1 MGTLQKL
8 KAYFGMVP
16 ADEYDGYDLDD
27 LDDAD
32 MDYRSGYRRPEYLA
46 DEADYDPYPEPRRG
60 FAGRRGY
67 RDEADGDAYADRYDE
82 RETELSS
89 RADFPQ
95 RPAAARPRAGQ
106 TWSTAAPVQGA
117 LAVETRRE
125 PVSRPRPVESPK
137 APAATPTGYPMGRI
151 VTLHPTSF
159 AEARAI
165 GEHYRDGTPVI
176 MNLTELD
183 DADARRLVDFA
194 AGLAFAMRG
203 SMDKVTN
210 KVFLI
215 SPPNQD
221 PTAEDKRRIAEG
233 GLLNRT

>member
-1 MGTLQKL
+1 MGTLQRL

-27 LDDAD
+27 LDDYDGGA
-32 MDYRSGYRRPEYLA
+32 DYRAGYRRPEYLA
-46 DEADYDPYPEPRRG
+46 DDDDYDPYPEPRRG
-60 FAGRRGY
+60 FDNRRGY
-67 RDEADGDAYADRYDE
+67 RDEADDYDRYDE

-89 RADFPQ
+89 RADFPR
-95 RPAAARPRAGQ
+95 RPAARPRSGQ
-106 TWSTAAPVQGA
+106 GWSSAAPVQGA

-125 PVSRPRPVESPK
+125 PAARPRPVEPVS
-137 APAATPTGYPMGRI
+137 TPTGYPMGRI

>member
-27 LDDAD
+27 LDEFDDRAD
-32 MDYRSGYRRPEYLA
+32 FRGGSYRRPEYLA
-46 DEADYDPYPEPRRG
+46 EDDEYDPYQDS
-60 FAGRRGY
+60 GRRRAFARRDY
-67 RDEADGDAYADRYDE
+67 RDDAPRYEEDRFD
-82 RETELSS
+82 TELSG
-89 RADFPQ
+89 RVDLAQ
-95 RPAAARPRAGQ
+95 RPAARPRPA
-106 TWSTAAPVQGA
+106 WSTDTPVQGA
-117 LAVETRRE
+117 LAMDPRRE
-125 PVSRPRPVESPK
+125 QAARPRPLPEPVAK
-137 APAATPTGYPMGRI
+137 PTAGSYPMGRI

-159 AEARAI
+159 AEARSI

-176 MNLTELD
+176 INLTELD
-183 DADARRLVDFA
+183 DSDARRLVDFA
-194 AGLAFAMRG
+194 AGLAFALRG
-203 SMDKVTN
+203 SIDKVTN

-233 GLLNRT
+233 GLLNRS

>member
-16 ADEYDGYDLDD
+16 ADEYDGYDFDD
-27 LDDAD
+27 LDEYGDDLPVRAAGG
-32 MDYRSGYRRPEYLA
+32 RGYRRPEYLS
-46 DEADYDPYPEPRRG
+46 DEDEYDPYGEPPRRRG
-60 FAGRRGY
+60 FGRRGDDA
-67 RDEADGDAYADRYDE
+67 RFEDGYE
-82 RETELSS
+82 PEPSL
-89 RADFPQ
+89 RADLPARAGGRS
-95 RPAAARPRAGQ
+95 RPA
-106 TWSTAAPVQGA
+106 WSTDAPTQGA
-117 LAVETRRE
+117 LAVEPRRE
-125 PVSRPRPVESPK
+125 PAPRPLPRPE
-137 APAATPTGYPMGRI
+137 PAAKPSTGGYPMGRI
-151 VTLHPTSF
+151 VTVHPTGF
-159 AEARAI
+159 ADARAI

-176 MNLTELD
+176 INLTELE

-194 AGLAFAMRG
+194 AGLVFAMRG

-233 GLLNRT
+233 GLLNRQ

>member
-1 MGTLQKL
+1 
-8 KAYFGMVP
+8 
-16 ADEYDGYDLDD
+16 
-27 LDDAD
+27 
-32 MDYRSGYRRPEYLA
+32 
-46 DEADYDPYPEPRRG
+46 
-60 FAGRRGY
+60 
-67 RDEADGDAYADRYDE
+67 
-82 RETELSS
+82 
-89 RADFPQ
+89 
-95 RPAAARPRAGQ
+95 
-106 TWSTAAPVQGA
+106 VQGA
-117 LAVETRRE
+117 LAVEPRRD
-125 PVSRPRPVESPK
+125 PAPRPRPAE
-137 APAATPTGYPMGRI
+137 AQPATTGYPMGRI

-159 AEARAI
+159 AEARSI

>member
-27 LDDAD
+27 LDDPA
-32 MDYRSGYRRPEYLA
+32 MDYRPGYRRPEYLD
-46 DEADYDPYPEPRRG
+46 DEDDYDPYPEPAPRRG
-60 FAGRRGY
+60 SGGRRGY
-67 RDEADGDAYADRYDE
+67 RDEDAGYADRYDE
-82 RETELSS
+82 RETELASA
-89 RADFPQ
+89 RADLPQ
-95 RPAAARPRAGQ
+95 RPAARPRAGQ
-106 TWSTAAPVQGA
+106 AWSAAAPVQGS
-117 LAVETRRE
+117 LAVEPRRD
-125 PVSRPRPVESPK
+125 PVPRVRAAE
-137 APAATPTGYPMGRI
+137 PAATPTGYPMGRI

-159 AEARAI
+159 AEARTI

-176 MNLTELD
+176 MNLTELE

>member
-27 LDDAD
+27 LDEYDDRAD
-32 MDYRSGYRRPEYLA
+32 FGRGYRRPDYLN
-46 DEADYDPYPEPRRG
+46 DEDDYDPYSDPRRRTV
-60 FAGRRGY
+60 RRDYTEDGY
-67 RDEADGDAYADRYDE
+67 DAE
-82 RETELSS
+82 S
-89 RADFPQ
+89 R
-95 RPAAARPRAGQ
+95 AARPAPRPRSA
-106 TWSTAAPVQGA
+106 WSAEAPVQGA
-117 LAVETRRE
+117 LAMEPRRE
-125 PVSRPRPVESPK
+125 TVPQPVRRPEPAK
-137 APAATPTGYPMGRI
+137 AAAPAGYPMGRI
-151 VTLHPTSF
+151 VTVHPTGF
-159 AEARAI
+159 ADARTI

-176 MNLTELD
+176 INLTELE

-194 AGLAFAMRG
+194 AGLVFAMRG

-215 SPPNQD
+215 SPPNHD

-233 GLLNRT
+233 GLLNRQ

>member
-27 LDDAD
+27 LDDPAA
-32 MDYRSGYRRPEYLA
+32 DYRSGYRRPEYLD
-46 DEADYDPYPEPRRG
+46 DEDDHDPYPEPAHRRPV

-67 RDEADGDAYADRYDE
+67 RDEAEADRYDE
-82 RETELSS
+82 RETELSA
-89 RADFPQ
+89 RVDLPP
-95 RPAAARPRAGQ
+95 RPANRPRAGQ
-106 TWSTAAPVQGA
+106 TWSSAAPVQGA
-117 LAVETRRE
+117 LAVEPRRD
-125 PVSRPRPVESPK
+125 PAPRPRPVE
-137 APAATPTGYPMGRI
+137 PAATPTGYPIGRV

>member
-1 MGTLQKL
+1 
-8 KAYFGMVP
+8 
-16 ADEYDGYDLDD
+16 
-27 LDDAD
+27 
-32 MDYRSGYRRPEYLA
+32 
-46 DEADYDPYPEPRRG
+46 
-60 FAGRRGY
+60 
-67 RDEADGDAYADRYDE
+67 
-82 RETELSS
+82 
-89 RADFPQ
+89 
-95 RPAAARPRAGQ
+95 
-106 TWSTAAPVQGA
+106 
-117 LAVETRRE
+117 
-125 PVSRPRPVESPK
+125 
-137 APAATPTGYPMGRI
+137 MGRI
-151 VTLHPTSF
+151 VTLHPKSF
-159 AEARAI
+159 AEARTI

-176 MNLTELD
+176 MNLTELE

>member
-27 LDDAD
+27 LDDAA
-32 MDYRSGYRRPEYLA
+32 MDYRSGYGRPEYLG
-46 DEADYDPYPEPRRG
+46 DSDDYEPYPERAPRRG
-60 FAGRRGY
+60 VPAGRRGY
-67 RDEADGDAYADRYDE
+67 REEMDGDGYAERYDD
-82 RETELSS
+82 RLDTELSA
-89 RADFPQ
+89 RADVPQ
-95 RPAAARPRAGQ
+95 RAAPRPRANP
-106 TWSTAAPVQGA
+106 TWATTAPVQGS
-117 LAVETRRE
+117 LAVEPRRD
-125 PVSRPRPVESPK
+125 PAPRPRPAEP
-137 APAATPTGYPMGRI
+137 APASTGYPMGRI

-159 AEARAI
+159 AEARTI

-176 MNLTELD
+176 MNLTELE

>member
-27 LDDAD
+27 LDEYDDRA
-32 MDYRSGYRRPEYLA
+32 DYRGGYRRPEYLTA
-46 DEADYDPYPEPRRG
+46 EDDYDPYAERPARRG
-60 FAGRRGY
+60 FGRREEPARY
-67 RDEADGDAYADRYDE
+67 EEERYEAE
-82 RETELSS
+82 V
-89 RADFPQ
+89 
-95 RPAAARPRAGQ
+95 PARGGVPVRTATRPRSP
-106 TWSTAAPVQGA
+106 WSAEAPVQGA
-117 LAVETRRE
+117 LAMEPRRE
-125 PVSRPRPVESPK
+125 PAPRPLPQ
-137 APAATPTGYPMGRI
+137 TPPVAKPSAGGFPMGRI
-151 VTLHPTSF
+151 VTLHPASF
-159 AEARAI
+159 TDARTI

-183 DADARRLVDFA
+183 DSDARRLVDFA
-194 AGLAFAMRG
+194 AGLVFALRG

-233 GLLNRT
+233 GFLNRS

>member
-27 LDDAD
+27 LDDA
-32 MDYRSGYRRPEYLA
+32 GYA
-46 DEADYDPYPEPRRG
+46 DDYDHYPEPRRG

-67 RDEADGDAYADRYDE
+67 EPDADAYADRYDE

-89 RADFPQ
+89 RADFPT
-95 RPAAARPRAGQ
+95 RPAARPRAGQ
-106 TWSTAAPVQGA
+106 TWSTAAPVQGS

-125 PVSRPRPVESPK
+125 PVSRPRPVE
-137 APAATPTGYPMGRI
+137 APTPSATSGGYPMGRI

-176 MNLTELD
+176 MNLTELE

>member
-27 LDDAD
+27 LDEYDERAEFA
-32 MDYRSGYRRPEYLA
+32 RSYRRPEYLS
-46 DEADYDPYPEPRRG
+46 DEDDYDPYAEPRRRG
-60 FAGRRGY
+60 LARR
-67 RDEADGDAYADRYDE
+67 DYDE
-82 RETELSS
+82 GYDADS
-89 RADFPQ
+89 RADFPA
-95 RPAAARPRAGQ
+95 RPAPRPRSA
-106 TWSTAAPVQGA
+106 WSTEAPVQGA
-117 LAVETRRE
+117 LAMEPRRE
-125 PVSRPRPVESPK
+125 PTPRPLPRPEPAK
-137 APAATPTGYPMGRI
+137 QAAPASYPMGRI
-151 VTLHPTSF
+151 ITVHPTGF
-159 AEARAI
+159 ADARTI

-176 MNLTELD
+176 INLTELE

-194 AGLAFAMRG
+194 AGLVFAMRG

-215 SPPNQD
+215 SPPNHD

-233 GLLNRT
+233 GLLNRQ

>member
-27 LDDAD
+27 LDEDAV
-32 MDYRSGYRRPEYLA
+32 DYRSGYRRPEYL
-46 DEADYDPYPEPRRG
+46 DEDDYDPYPEPRRG
-60 FAGRRGY
+60 FSARRGY
-67 RDEADGDAYADRYDE
+67 REEADGDYAERYDE
-82 RETELSS
+82 RETELSA

-95 RPAAARPRAGQ
+95 RPAARPRAGQ
-106 TWSTAAPVQGA
+106 TWSTTAPVQGA

-125 PVSRPRPVESPK
+125 PVARPRAAAE
-137 APAATPTGYPMGRI
+137 PAATPTGYPMGRI

-159 AEARAI
+159 AEARTI

-176 MNLTELD
+176 MNLTELE